1 MKTSCR
7 DNSRSISWV
16 RWASGNIFYVFD
28 VKKTKHCQISSH
40 MLSLIENHFKT
51 LLPFFYLR
59 HLIYR
64 LSFLS
69 FIFYLHHNLCFH
81 GCFPNNSS
89 KWQTLFGNIKPLRFC
104 YFVFLFVCF
113 FFTLLLLPSQYLY
126 IVILVDTDN
135 WIWDEQACLVCG
147 SLWYPRYYNASL
159 IPLFCYFVFQFV
171 ILLFCYFVPPIRGAN
186 GKHCWATSGALL
198 ATNTSTT

>member
-104 YFVFLFVCF
+104 NFFVFFYFVIVAVSISVHSYFGWYWQLNLRRAGLSCLWQSVISSVLQCISDTVILFF
-113 FFTLLLLPSQYLY
+113 SLLLL
-126 IVILVDTDN
+126 
-135 WIWDEQACLVCG
+135 
-147 SLWYPRYYNASL
+147 
-159 IPLFCYFVFQFV
+159 
-171 ILLFCYFVPPIRGAN
+171 LLFCYFVVLFPQ
-186 GKHCWATSGALL
+186 
-198 ATNTSTT
+198 